1 MRRLPVTEAPHP
13 RGSDLERLSAGRL
26 LSRLHAGDREAV
38 RAVGRALPSLA
49 GLSAEVADALRAG
62 GRLIYAGAGTS
73 GRLGALD
80 AAECP
85 PTFGVAPSRV
95 LALVAGGARA
105 LRRAIE
111 GAEDDAAAGRV
122 AVARAR
128 VGARDV
134 VVGVSASGRTP
145 FVAAAL
151 AEARR
156 RGARTALVT
165 SNPAA
170 RAAADRRVVLPTGPE
185 LVAGSTRMKAGTAAK
200 MALGLLSTAVFVQ
213 LGAVREGRMVALGT
227 TSAKLRD
234 RAVRNVMALA
244 GLGARPARAL
254 LDACGWSVREAV
266 ERAGEARATGRGART
281 AGGGTTGGWARAA
294 GRGNRGAGS
303 GTRARAAGSGS
314 GSGPE
319 SAEGRSGCRRRNGR
333 SHRRS

>member
-266 ERAGEARATGRGART
+266 ERAGETRATGRGTTGRGART
-281 AGGGTTGGWARAA
+281 T
-294 GRGNRGAGS
+294 GRGNRGTGS
-303 GTRARAAGSGS
+303 GTRARAAGS